1 MKFEDMYD
9 RDTQIILLD
18 ILGEIKAF
26 AAQALAREEI
36 EKKLKRNFSSEHIK
50 LSYELYEKQ
59 YGVSSGGAV
68 LKSKTAK
75 DQLNWYSPVTEPDP
89 NSRWGKLIRVLKG
102 RDWVEDHIKD
112 LDSQSNVV
120 VANLAS
126 PKKVDPSVVKG
137 LVLGYVQSG
146 KTANFSAVI
155 AKATDEGYRL
165 VIVLSGVHNNL
176 RSQTERRLQS
186 ELTDT
191 FGGGRS
197 FNLTSSDLN
206 GDFKVEPTV
215 SPNAILDVGDKFTLA
230 VLKKNTSPLSK
241 FTKWLSKASPEVLRK
256 CPVLIIDDEADQA
269 SINEGKDSSNPTAI
283 NRRIRELIDFLKQTT
298 TVSYCGYTAT
308 PFANVLIDAKDDA
321 DLFPSDFIVSL
332 RAPDSYVGTERL
344 FGREA
349 VDDDG
354 GTDGLDLIRTIKTEE
369 LVADEDEF
377 EGEIRPSLRMA
388 IQSFLLAG
396 AERFRRKQDH
406 KHMTMLVHTSHKI
419 AEHGDL
425 AKKIQA
431 YLRLLETKIE
441 LRDPLAISELRN
453 LWEKDFR
460 KTTSDSFPQQEIGSF
475 ETILECLDVFKPGP
489 VIEENSASE
498 TRLKF
503 EDQPNS
509 PVWAIIVGG
518 NTLSRG
524 LTIEGLTISYFL
536 RNATAYDTLLQMG
549 RWFGFRQG
557 YLDLTRIFV
566 TQEMA
571 ANFEHLA
578 TVEHE
583 LREDIYRMEQNDET
597 PKDFSMKIRDH
608 DVLEITG
615 RKVLRRNGVF
625 ATNSYSGQKI
635 QATHLFLDNKEI
647 AENNFTAIK
656 SLLGQMENKKLKVQ
670 NEFDQFKRCHV
681 YRSVDYRT
689 MLGFLKNYR
698 FSEAD
703 LKFRFNLLEPYI
715 TRLANFGELN
725 DWTVALIS
733 ANQTDEKKLVDMET
747 NGIKVYAVQRRQNN
761 RIQPDSKTQGTLA
774 KDITILR
781 DELIDMS
788 DIVQRNE
795 MEEFLT
801 DQKLSQAIRERRNR
815 RPPGRGLLLIYPIY
829 THWQLTSSERESLR
843 EGHVFSPIVSDIH
856 KLFGVTLV
864 FPPTRQEHADINY
877 VGNVTVMNQT

>member
-1 MKFEDMYD
+1 MKFEEMYD
-9 RDTQIILLD
+9 RETQIILTD
-18 ILGEIKAF
+18 ILSEIKAF
-26 AAQALAREEI
+26 AAQALSKEEI
-36 EKKLKRNFSSEHIK
+36 ERKLKRNFSDEHIK

-68 LKSKTAK
+68 LRGKIAK
-75 DQLNWYSPVTEPDP
+75 DRLNWYSPVTEPDQ
-89 NSRWGKLIRVLKG
+89 NSRWGKLVRVLKG
-102 RDWVEDHIKD
+102 RDWNDEHIKD

-126 PKKVDPSVVKG
+126 PKKVDPTVVKG

-230 VLKKNTSPLSK
+230 VLKKNVSPLSK

-269 SINEGKDSSNPTAI
+269 SINEGKDSNTPTAI
-283 NRRIRELIDFLKQTT
+283 NRRIRELIDTLRQTT

-308 PFANVLIDAKDDA
+308 PFANVLIDANDEA
-321 DLFPSDFIVSL
+321 DLFPTDFIVSL

-344 FGREA
+344 FGRAA

-354 GTDGLDLIRTIKTEE
+354 GSDGLDLVRQISPEE
-369 LVADEDEF
+369 LVADDDEF
-377 EGEIRPSLRMA
+377 TGDLKPSLKRA

-396 AERFRRKQDH
+396 AERYRRKQET

-419 AEHGDL
+419 ADHGDL
-425 AKKIQA
+425 TKKIQA
-431 YLRLLETKIE
+431 YLKLIETKIE
-441 LRDPLAISELRN
+441 LREAKTISDLN
-453 LWEKDFR
+453 DLWEKDFK
-460 KTTSDSFPQQEIGSF
+460 KTTSTFFPQQEMGSF
-475 ETILECLDVFKPGP
+475 ETILECLDIFKPGP
-489 VIEENSASE
+489 VIEENSVSE

-503 EDQPNS
+503 ENQPA

-524 LTIEGLTISYFL
+524 LTIEGLTISYFQ

-566 TQEMA
+566 TQEMES
-571 ANFEHLA
+571 NFYHLA

-583 LREDIYRMEQNDET
+583 LREDIYRMEQNGET
-597 PKDFSMKIRDH
+597 PKDISMKIRDH

-635 QATHLFLDNKEI
+635 QATHLFLDNKDI
-647 AENNFTAIK
+647 ADKNFAVIK
-656 SLLGQMENKKLKVQ
+656 TLLQELENKNLKVA

-681 YRSVDYRT
+681 YRSVNCK
-689 MLGFLKNYR
+689 LILNFLKNYR
-698 FSEAD
+698 FSEGD

-715 TRLANFGELN
+715 TKLANFGELN
-725 DWTVALIS
+725 DWSVALIS
-733 ANQTDEKKLVDMET
+733 ANQADEKKLIDMEID
-747 NGIKVYAVQRRQNN
+747 GVKAYAVQRRQAN
-761 RIQPDSKTQGTLA
+761 RIHPNARTHGTLA

-781 DELIDMS
+781 DELIDMA
-788 DIVQRNE
+788 DLVPKTE
-795 MEEFLT
+795 MIEFLT
-801 DQKLSQAIRERRNR
+801 DQKLSQAIRDRRNN
-815 RPPGRGLLLIYPIY
+815 RPQGRGLLLIYPIY
-829 THWQLTSSERESLR
+829 THWQLTPAERESIR
-843 EGHVFSPIVSDIH
+843 EGLVFSPIVSDIR
-856 KLFGVTLV
+856 KLFGITLV
-864 FPPTRQEHADINY
+864 FPPTHQKHADVTYI
-877 VGNVTVMNQT
+877 GNVTVMNPT